1 MGMFLGNLETAEEGE
16 QTETPSGLTQEAREK
31 ALKIIIS
38 MTRLALAGAS
48 TESEKEPTT
57 ALIIPGLNTVLQKQ
71 SDSQFSFILF
81 TAVILFVGILIGAC
95 AMGIFMWH
103 RVDKLTVV
111 NYKGSL
117 MNVPAFLYHL
127 SH

>member
-1 MGMFLGNLETAEEGE
+1 
-16 QTETPSGLTQEAREK
+16 
-31 ALKIIIS
+31 